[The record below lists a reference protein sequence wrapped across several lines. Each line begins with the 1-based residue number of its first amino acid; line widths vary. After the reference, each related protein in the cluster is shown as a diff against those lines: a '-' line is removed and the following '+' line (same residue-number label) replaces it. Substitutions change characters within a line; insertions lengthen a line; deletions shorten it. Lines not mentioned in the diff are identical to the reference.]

1 MSKANKVGAAWVK
14 EIDTKAGKQNILSVT
29 IGEKRYTF
37 FKNGFKEKPNQPDY
51 NVFEDNYT
59 PQEKQL
65 PKQETL
71 IVNNTLTDDGNDL
84 PF

>member
-14 EIDTKAGKQNILSVT
+14 EIDTKAGKQKILSVT

-37 FKNGFKEKPNQPDY
+37 FKNGFKTEPKHPDY
-51 NVFEDNYT
+51 VVYEDNYT
-59 PQEKQL
+59 PQQKENT
-65 PKQETL
+65 P
-71 IVNNTLTDDGNDL
+71 IVNNTLTDEPDGNDL